1 MQNYENFE
9 GPSDDELREAYRRS
23 NEQRLRQN
31 ATISTGRQ
39 SAPQRW
45 KGTPR
50 KGKHQQRFEG
60 LRIS

>member
-9 GPSDDELREAYRRS
+9 GPSDEKLREAYRRC
-23 NEQRLRQN
+23 NERRLQQSGQ
-31 ATISTGRQ
+31 ASAGQ
-39 SAPQRW
+39 SAPKIW

-50 KGKHQQRFEG
+50 KGKHQQRFNG